1 MEASAGFGLAGL
13 EPAGGRVGV
22 AGVAGIALGGGIGSA
37 LAAGA
42 VGVGKAPRAG
52 VLPGLGMCYV
62 LGLLGGDCIVDRM
75 VVGGVLPE
83 CQILVVGLAGVAVRR
98 SATGGYASICSAPA
112 CGAPRSG

>member
-1 MEASAGFGLAGL
+1 MEASAGFGLADLGS
-13 EPAGGRVGV
+13 AVGRVGV
-22 AGVAGIALGGGIGSA
+22 AGSAGIAPEGEIGSA

-75 VVGGVLPE
+75 VVGGVLPG
-83 CQILVVGLAGVAVRR
+83 C
-98 SATGGYASICSAPA
+98 
-112 CGAPRSG
+112 